1 MTVTKTAANM
11 KGEIERRMALP
22 YAREIIRNSD
32 GTWFARIV
40 ELPGCM
46 TEGGTPAEAFANL
59 DDAMR
64 SWIEVKLEDGD
75 AIPEPFTT
83 DSYSG
88 KFLTRVPRSLHREL
102 AQRADR
108 EGVSLNQFVLSTLSK
123 AIGIAC

>member
-1 MTVTKTAANM
+1 MSSITSANTR
-11 KGEIERRMALP
+11 GEIERRMALP
-22 YAREIIRNSD
+22 YAKEIIRNGD
-32 GTWFARIV
+32 GTYFGRVV

-46 TEGGTPAEAFANL
+46 TEGETGAEALANL

-75 AIPEPFTT
+75 AIPDPLTT

-108 EGVSLNQFVLSTLSK
+108 EGISLNQFVLSTLSK
-123 AIGIAC
+123 TIGIAC